1 MVIIPPQAKAEEAFG
16 WHEVNLPGRGGYA
29 LAPGYD
35 ITTLATSPQGTVY
48 ASVSGGLGLLRS
60 SDGRNWSRVGNSPE
74 EVISFAFTPK
84 AIYLLTP
91 NSVFRSGDGL
101 SFYPLAPL
109 PDRVKA
115 TSLDILS
122 QQDGDILLVSA
133 KGDGE
138 VETGGVYLLNSG
150 ELFST
155 WQDTH
160 LEGFNVYSARFSAEF
175 SSDQRLLAVASDGAG
190 TYLMVWEGLW
200 RKEALISGVATWG
213 AEIVFAPEILGN
225 GGFLVALDSGEGNGD
240 LYAVNYWSEGCE
252 VIDLNIGSAWG
263 LSGVDITSLVVG
275 ERILAGTMEGEVY
288 TGELTP
294 GGLVWE
300 KSLKKPGGEMVK
312 LALDPGG
319 SLAYA
324 ATSGKGSGFSLSC
337 DGGRT
342 WNQLSLI
349 DTEITTILDL
359 AISPYYEQD
368 GTAFLLTFGGDQT
381 SLWRSRDGLLS
392 WERVFS
398 GGVAGA
404 SSFGCVELSPFYA
417 ESGVLFVSG
426 WDGDGPALWR
436 SDDGGESFSCYSS
449 PLEVLCLKVLSDS
462 ELFLA
467 GYDSRLFYSDNA
479 GRSFTGTVVDGATQ
493 ISSIAISP
501 AYEDD
506 HTMLVGANNGVYIS
520 RNAGHLFTELPLLPS
535 PSYNISLILDP
546 DFALNQMVYAANGEG
561 LFRLKIGDGAWQK
574 LGDLPTGSI
583 INEVVISSDGVLYAL
598 DSSVGDGPGRIWRSL
613 SPDHPSGASFE
624 EFSSGL
630 YGEGPLDGLWPW
642 GDELWVGDSSGGRL
656 YNFRDTLKF
665 PVEPDEP
672 QDGAPGIGIF
682 LPDETV
688 SDITLN
694 WLSLKGASGYE
705 WQLRDESGEIVDGG
719 ETTVTSVTIADLKP
733 GVTYSWR
740 VRVISPLASLWSEWC
755 SFTTIIGGEVFSITL
770 ESPLPGAQEVPLRP
784 LFQWQAVRGAS
795 GYELVV
801 SPNSDFSEPVISLT
815 GEDALLVNAWRSDIA
830 LEEEKTYYWKV
841 RAISPDSN
849 STWSVGIFTTD
860 VSAEPT
866 TVVTITT
873 NAPVDPQPTV
883 TSVVTITANATAE
896 PPGTVT
902 SVATITVDAPQEV
915 TTTVTSVATVT
926 AAPPPMEVHLDP
938 PPWLLYLVAFLGV
951 GLMAL
956 AVTLVMVLRRR

>member
-1 MVIIPPQAKAEEAFG
+1 MRLKVLAGLAVLVVLATSAIPVGAEEAFG
-16 WHEVNLPGRGGYA
+16 WHEVNLPGLGGYA
-29 LAPGYD
+29 LAPDPDYD
-35 ITTLATSPQGTVY
+35 ITTLATSPQGMVY
-48 ASVSGGLGLLRS
+48 ASVRGLGLLRS
-60 SDGRNWSRVGNSPE
+60 SDGHNWSRVGNSPE
-74 EVISFAFTPK
+74 EVISFAFTPG

-101 SFYPLAPL
+101 SFYPLARL
-109 PDRVKA
+109 PDGVEA
-115 TSLDILS
+115 TSLDILP
-122 QQDGDILLVSA
+122 QQGGDIILVSA
-133 KGDGE
+133 KGDGSDK
-138 VETGGVYLLNSG
+138 TGGVYLLNSG

-160 LEGFNVYSARFSAEF
+160 LEGFDVYSARFSAEF
-175 SSDQRLLAVASDGAG
+175 SSDQRLFAVASDGAG

-200 RKEALISGVATWG
+200 REEALISGVATWG

-225 GGFLVALDSGEGNGD
+225 GGFLVALDSGAGNGD
-240 LYAVNYWSEGCE
+240 LYAVNYWPDGCE
-252 VIDLNIGSAWG
+252 VIDLNIGLAWG
-263 LSGVDITSLVVG
+263 LSGVDLTSLVVG
-275 ERILAGTMEGEVY
+275 ERILAGTREGEVY

-294 GGLVWE
+294 GGLIWE
-300 KSLKKPGGEMVK
+300 KSLKKPSGKMVK
-312 LALDPGG
+312 LALDPDG

-324 ATSGKGSGFSLSC
+324 ATSGAGSGFSLSR

-368 GTAFLLTFGGDQT
+368 GTAFLVTFGRGQP
-381 SLWRSRDGLLS
+381 SLWRSRDRLLS

-404 SSFGCVELSPFYA
+404 SSFGCVELSPFYS

-426 WDGDGPALWR
+426 LNNDRPALWR

-449 PLEVLCLKVLSDS
+449 PLKVLCLSVLSDS

-467 GYDSRLFYSDNA
+467 GYDSRLFYSNNA
-479 GRSFTGTVVDGATQ
+479 GRSFTGTVVGDANQ

-506 HTMLVGANNGVYIS
+506 HTVLVGADNGVYIS
-520 RNAGHLFTELPLLPS
+520 RDSGRLFTKLPPILPS
-535 PSYNISLILDP
+535 SSYNISLALDP
-546 DFALNQMVYAANGEG
+546 DFALNQMVYAVNGEG
-561 LFRLKIGDGAWQK
+561 LFRLKIGDGAWRE
-574 LGDLPTGSI
+574 LGDFPAGSI
-583 INEVVISSDGVLYAL
+583 INQVVISPDGVLYAL
-598 DSSVGDGPGRIWRSL
+598 DSHVSSGPSRVWRSL
-613 SPDHPSGASFE
+613 SPGHSSGASFE
-624 EFSSGL
+624 ELSSGL
-630 YGEGPLDGLWPW
+630 YGEGPLYGLWSW
-642 GDELWVGDSSGGRL
+642 GDELWVGDSYEGRL
-656 YNFRDTLKF
+656 FSFQDTLKF
-665 PVEPDEP
+665 PPELDEP

-694 WLSLKGASGYE
+694 WLSPEGASGYE
-705 WQLRDESGEIVDGG
+705 WQLKDESGEIVDGG
-719 ETTVTSVTIADLKP
+719 ETTVTSVTISDLKP
-733 GVTYSWR
+733 GLTYRWR
-740 VRVISPLASLWSEWC
+740 VRVISPLASPWSEWC
-755 SFTTIIGGEVFSITL
+755 SFATVIGGEVFSITL

-801 SPNSDFSEPVISLT
+801 SPNNDFSEPVISLT
-815 GEDALLVNAWRSDIA
+815 GEDALPINAWQADVT
-830 LEEEKTYYWKV
+830 LEEEKTYYWEV

-849 STWSVGIFTTD
+849 STWSVGIFTAD
-860 VSAEPT
+860 AL
-866 TVVTITT
+866 
-873 NAPVDPQPTV
+873 
-883 TSVVTITANATAE
+883 AE
-896 PPGTVT
+896 PPGVVT
-902 SVATITVDAPQEV
+902 SMI
-915 TTTVTSVATVT
+915 TVT